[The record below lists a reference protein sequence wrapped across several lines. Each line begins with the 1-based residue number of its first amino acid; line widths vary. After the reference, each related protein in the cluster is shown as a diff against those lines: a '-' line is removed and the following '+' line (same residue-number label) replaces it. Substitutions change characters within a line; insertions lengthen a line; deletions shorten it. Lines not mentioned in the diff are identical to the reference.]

1 MMRLRIPVAILGLA
15 FSLAAVPYAGHAA
28 EPYVMNAILPQTG
41 SESFLGKEE
50 ANALQVMEQM
60 VNKQGG
66 IRGTP
71 IHFVIQD
78 DQSSPALAVQ
88 LANSIIAKKAPVIFG
103 SSSVAVCSA
112 VAPLVARQG
121 PVEYCFS
128 PGIHPAAG
136 SYVFSS
142 GLSTADLLLASAR
155 FMKAKG
161 WTKVGVI
168 TSTDATGQDADRV
181 IAEAFRTVGGIN
193 VIDQEHFNATD
204 VSVSAQMAHIKASGA
219 QVLIAWSTGSPF
231 GTLLRGALEA
241 GLNLPILT
249 SSGNL
254 TYPQMKAYASFMPK
268 ELYFPASPGF
278 APNQLPNGP
287 LKRAVQTYQAA
298 FKAAGIEPD
307 EGYALA
313 WDPALMVVDA
323 LKKYG
328 TGMNAAQLKSYLD
341 GLTDWTGI
349 WGTHNFKAVP
359 QRGVDVNSVILV
371 RWDAAKNS
379 WVGVSKP
386 GGQPL

>member
-1 MMRLRIPVAILGLA
+1 MRLRIPVAILGLA

>member
-1 MMRLRIPVAILGLA
+1 MRSCRRAGA
-15 FSLAAVPYAGHAA
+15 SRFSVKKKQCAPGHGADGEQARRDQGDADPFRHSGRSVESRPRRSARQQHHRKEGAGHLRFIVGRRLQCGRPARCA
-28 EPYVMNAILPQTG
+28 SRTGRVLLLPG
-41 SESFLGKEE
+41 Y
-50 ANALQVMEQM
+50 
-60 VNKQGG
+60 
-66 IRGTP
+66 P
-71 IHFVIQD
+71 
-78 DQSSPALAVQ
+78 
-88 LANSIIAKKAPVIFG
+88 
-103 SSSVAVCSA
+103 
-112 VAPLVARQG
+112 
-121 PVEYCFS
+121 
-128 PGIHPAAG
+128 
-136 SYVFSS
+136 S

-193 VIDQEHFNATD
+193 VID

>member
-15 FSLAAVPYAGHAA
+15 FSFAAVPYAGHAA

-193 VIDQEHFNATD
+193 VID

-249 SSGNL
+249 
-254 TYPQMKAYASFMPK
+254 
-268 ELYFPASPGF
+268 
-278 APNQLPNGP
+278 
-287 LKRAVQTYQAA
+287 
-298 FKAAGIEPD
+298 
-307 EGYALA
+307 
-313 WDPALMVVDA
+313 
-323 LKKYG
+323 
-328 TGMNAAQLKSYLD
+328 
-341 GLTDWTGI
+341 
-349 WGTHNFKAVP
+349 
-359 QRGVDVNSVILV
+359 
-371 RWDAAKNS
+371 
-379 WVGVSKP
+379 
-386 GGQPL
+386 

>member
-71 IHFVIQD
+71 IHFVIQA

-323 LKKYG
+323 LKKYR

>member
-161 WTKVGVI
+161 WTK
-168 TSTDATGQDADRV
+168 
-181 IAEAFRTVGGIN
+181 VGGIN